1 MASINPEA
9 DAPSRVELA
18 IEFLDIHRR
27 RLDEHLLATDDLR
40 RATGYWVD
48 LARRYGAAWEDIGH
62 ALGTTG
68 DAARKAH
75 TRRRSE
81 D

>member
-1 MASINPEA
+1 MAGINPEA

-18 IEFLDIHRR
+18 IEFLDIHRC
-27 RLDEHLLATDDLR
+27 RLDEHQVAADDLC

-48 LARRYGAAWEDIGH
+48 LARRYGVAWDDIGH

-68 DAARKAH
+68 NAARKAH
-75 TRRRSE
+75 MRRRT
-81 D
+81 